1 VDTDAAS
8 RLAKGLRESRVGA
21 TRVLAVRAEVQP
33 DRDGEDA
40 IFLYL
45 TLSDPAGET
54 WPNSEIL
61 DLRREVIRKATDE
74 GIAVPIYLM
83 FSTEVDQPQGDDEAL
98 F

>member
-1 VDTDAAS
+1 VRVDTDAAS
-8 RLAKGLRESRVGA
+8 RLAKGLRESRVRA

-40 IFLYL
+40 
-45 TLSDPAGET
+45 
-54 WPNSEIL
+54 
-61 DLRREVIRKATDE
+61 
-74 GIAVPIYLM
+74 M